1 MVKCLWVCV
10 LGVVDVQ
17 VCILYYLGTIV
28 QASTLVLVVGAEVW
42 QTTSKSSNATTVV
55 FIPAL
60 DTFDFVMSPRSY
72 SPPCTYSIY
81 SDAHVLRDAL
91 CVRAADMC
99 NNAMLFSEESYWHI
113 INRFIFG
120 FQLLWSLFYTLNLHL
135 YLVALIYLH
144 QIYFCVDVPLW
155 VDKWIRTTVP
165 NSMQH
170 IYRFTYWYC
179 MNHSLR
185 SNHDRCDSLSLT
197 AFHQTKGASVLWRK
211 NLCSFEG
218 FHPECSPSPL
228 ISIYLLYNYCIF
240 FYSLV
245 CNNGSNL
252 WSGAHTD
259 ERGSQGR
266 ETRNKHRERREDIIL
281 FCNTCTTRWH
291 FCRYNTVLPPNSCEV
306 IGEASRRS
314 ITQSP
319 MFFL

>member
-1 MVKCLWVCV
+1 
-10 LGVVDVQ
+10 
-17 VCILYYLGTIV
+17 
-28 QASTLVLVVGAEVW
+28 
-42 QTTSKSSNATTVV
+42 
-55 FIPAL
+55 
-60 DTFDFVMSPRSY
+60 
-72 SPPCTYSIY
+72 
-81 SDAHVLRDAL
+81 
-91 CVRAADMC
+91 MC

-144 QIYFCVDVPLW
+144 QMYFCVDVPLW

-319 MFFL
+319 MCFFYNCEMYFPNICRLGNFVMTIHYVYNTRHTARAIFLLLHSSALSPQEDMKCWYNFNLFIVCVGCEDLLIFTERMKTFQQ